1 MGIGQPPAQ
10 AAPLDP
16 AWIDE
21 LYEQWRADPGSLS
34 DSWQAFFQGFDLA
47 MCDRAC
53 VSGERAQAQSR
64 VVGMIDAFR
73 RSGHVSAWLDPLLD
87 RPPLHESLRLE
98 AHGFGDKDL
107 DRVFDRG
114 DLGEPGQATLR
125 QIHSVLQRTWCGSL
139 GVEYMHIQQRELRAW
154 IQDQLEST
162 QGRPAL
168 SQLHKQDILEC
179 LIDAEVFESF
189 LHTRYR
195 GQKRFSLEG
204 AEAAIPALHA
214 LVELAPELGV
224 EELVLGMA
232 HRGRLNV
239 LASIMDKSYAE
250 IFAEFEGS
258 FVPGQVYGNGDVRY
272 HKGFSSD
279 HYNRDGKLVYI
290 SITANPS
297 HLEAVDPV
305 VQGKARAKQRQRGDA
320 VLRRKVVPVLVHGD
334 AAFAGQ
340 GVVAETFNLSQLNGY
355 RTGGTVHLVINN
367 GIGFTATPEEVR
379 SSRYCTDVAKMVE
392 APIFHVNG
400 DDPEAVVFAIELAL
414 RFRQRFGQDVVVD
427 MFCYRRHGHN
437 EGDEPAYT
445 QPLLY
450 ERIRN
455 HLPVRHRYTAQL
467 VAEGLL
473 NTEQEEGM
481 AQRLEHRLAR
491 IHEEVRRGPHKEE
504 QQSYQGRWR
513 GMAPPWPDERCMSG
527 AEPGVL
533 QAVGRALT
541 TVPEGLEINRK
552 VRRLID
558 RRAQAMAAGGPID
571 WSLAESLAWGALLVE
586 GFHVR
591 LSGQD
596 SVRGTFSQRHS
607 EWADIRTGERYRPLN
622 HIRLEDVAP
631 PTKDSNVDAEG
642 RPGLTTD
649 GSALSREG
657 AAVVGS
663 NADAEGRPGSTTDGS
678 ALSREGAAV
687 VGSNADAESRRRPAF
702 GHYCVYNSA
711 VSEASVLGFDFGYSL
726 AEPEM
731 LIHWEGQFGD
741 FANGAQ
747 TIIDQF
753 VTGAFSKWARSSGLV
768 MLLPHGYEGQGPEH
782 SNAYLERYLAAC
794 AEINIQVAQP
804 STPAQYFHVLR
815 RQQLRPFRIPLV
827 LMTPKGLLRH
837 AACVST
843 LDELHSGSF
852 EEILDDPSAPKA
864 VERVVL
870 VSGRLYYDLLERR
883 VAEGLEDHV
892 ALVRVEQFY
901 PYPARQLAEVLPR
914 YGDVPWVWAQE
925 EPRNR
930 GGWSFMRLLM
940 DDLYPGRPLAYA
952 GRRPSA
958 SPATGSAQVHRSE
971 QDQVLRTALGLTD
984 RVDDISDESANV
996 SEER

>member
-1 MGIGQPPAQ
+1 MSIGHPPAQ
-10 AAPLDP
+10 AAALDP

-21 LYEQWRADPGSLS
+21 LHEQWRLDPGSLS
-34 DSWQAFFQGFDLA
+34 PSWQAFFQGFDLA

-64 VVGMIDAFR
+64 VVGLIDAFR
-73 RSGHVSAWLDPLLD
+73 RSGHVSAWLDPLMD
-87 RPPLHESLRLE
+87 RPPLHESLGLA
-98 AHGFGDKDL
+98 AHGFGERDL
-107 DRVFDRG
+107 DRVFDKG
-114 DLGEPGQATLR
+114 DFGQGGQATLR
-125 QIHSVLQRTWCGSL
+125 EIFDTLVRTWCGSL
-139 GVEYMHIQQRELRAW
+139 GVEFMHIQQRELRQW
-154 IQDQLEST
+154 LQTELEEAG
-162 QGRPAL
+162 GRPRFDEE
-168 SQLHKQDILEC
+168 QKRDILEN
-179 LIDAEVFESF
+179 LIEAEIFETF

-214 LVELAPELGV
+214 LVELAPRLEV

-239 LASIMDKSYAE
+239 LANIMDKSYAE
-250 IFAEFEGS
+250 IFAEFEGN

-279 HYNRDGKLVYI
+279 HFNRDGEVVHI
-290 SITANPS
+290 SLTANPS

-305 VQGKARAKQRQRGDA
+305 VQGKARAKQRQRGDT

-334 AAFAGQ
+334 AAFSGQ
-340 GVVAETFNLSQLNGY
+340 GMVAETLNLSQLEGY

-367 GIGFTATPEEVR
+367 GIGFTATPEESR

-400 DDPEAVVFAIELAL
+400 DDPEAVVFAMELAL
-414 RFRQRFGQDVVVD
+414 RFRQRFGRDVVVD
-427 MFCYRRHGHN
+427 MICYRRHGHN

-450 ERIRN
+450 DRIRN

-467 VAEGLL
+467 VAEGVLD
-473 NTEQEEGM
+473 TAEEEGM
-481 AQRLEHRLAR
+481 ARRLERRLAI
-491 IHEEVRRGPHKEE
+491 IHDEVRRGPHQEE
-504 QQSYQGRWR
+504 DQAYRGRWV
-513 GMAPPWPDERCMSG
+513 GMDPPWPDERTRT
-527 AEPGVL
+527 GVDREVL
-533 QAVGRALT
+533 DAVGRALT

-552 VRRLID
+552 VRRLLE
-558 RRAQAMAAGGPID
+558 RRAQALEEGGPID
-571 WSLAESLAWGALLVE
+571 WSLAESLAWGALLTE

-607 EWADIRTGERYRPLN
+607 EWADVRTGQRYRPLN
-622 HIRLEDVAP
+622 HIEIADAP
-631 PTKDSNVDAEG
+631 PPA
-642 RPGLTTD
+642 
-649 GSALSREG
+649 
-657 AAVVGS
+657 GS
-663 NADAEGRPGSTTDGS
+663 NAGGEGGQGH
-678 ALSREGAAV
+678 G
-687 VGSNADAESRRRPAF
+687 F
-702 GHYCVYNSA
+702 GHYCCYNSA

-726 AEPEM
+726 SEPQM
-731 LIHWEGQFGD
+731 LIHWEAQFGD

-753 VTGAFSKWARSSGLV
+753 VTGSFSKWARSSGLV

-794 AEINIQVAQP
+794 GEINIQVAQP

-815 RQQLRPFRIPLV
+815 RQMLRPFRVPLI

-837 AACVST
+837 PTCVSP
-843 LDELHSGSF
+843 LEELTRGGF
-852 EEILDDPSAPKA
+852 EEVLDDPTPPEAP
-864 VERVVL
+864 ERVVL
-870 VSGRLYYDLLERR
+870 VSGRLFYDLLERR
-883 VAEGLEDHV
+883 AAEGLEGRI

-901 PYPARQLAEVLPR
+901 PTPARQLRAMLAR
-914 YGDVPWVWAQE
+914 YGDAPWIWAQE

-930 GGWSFMRLLM
+930 GAWAFMRLLVEE
-940 DDLYPGRPLAYA
+940 LWPERALVYA
-952 GRRPSA
+952 GRRASA
-958 SPATGSAQVHRSE
+958 SPATGSAQQHKDE
-971 QDQVLRTALGLTD
+971 QEEILRTALGLP
-984 RVDDISDESANV
+984 VIPDENSHEPPENGQG
-996 SEER
+996 R

>member
-1 MGIGQPPAQ
+1 MSIGPPPAQ
-10 AAPLDP
+10 AAALDP
-16 AWIDE
+16 DWIDE
-21 LYEQWRADPGSLS
+21 LHEQWRADPSSLS
-34 DSWQAFFQGFDLA
+34 PTWQAFFQGFDLA
-47 MCDRAC
+47 VCDRAC

-64 VVGMIDAFR
+64 VVGLIDAFR
-73 RSGHVSAWLDPLLD
+73 RSGHVSAWLDPLWD

-98 AHGFGDKDL
+98 AHGFGEKDL

-114 DLGEPGQATLR
+114 DFGVAGQATLR
-125 QIHSVLQRTWCGSL
+125 EIHTALQRTWCGSL
-139 GVEYMHIQQRELRAW
+139 GVEYMHIQQRELRGW
-154 IQDQLEST
+154 VQEQLERVG
-162 QGRPAL
+162 GRPSL
-168 SQLHKQDILEC
+168 GEEHKRDILEC
-179 LIDAEVFESF
+179 LIDAEVFETF

-204 AEAAIPALHA
+204 AEATIPALHA
-214 LVELAPELGV
+214 LVELAPELEV

-250 IFAEFEGS
+250 IFSEFEGS

-279 HYNRDGKLVYI
+279 HFSRSGKLVHV
-290 SITANPS
+290 SLTANPS

-305 VQGKARAKQRQRGDA
+305 VQGKARAKQRQRGDT
-320 VLRRKVVPVLVHGD
+320 VQRRRVVPVLVHGD

-340 GVVAETFNLSQLNGY
+340 GIVAETFNLSQLDGY

-367 GIGFTATPEEVR
+367 GIGFTATPEEAR

-400 DDPEAVVFAIELAL
+400 DDPEAVVFAMELAL
-414 RFRQRFGQDVVVD
+414 RFRQRFGRDVVVD
-427 MFCYRRHGHN
+427 MICYRRHGHN

-450 ERIRN
+450 DRIRN

-473 NTEQEEGM
+473 DTAEEEGM
-481 AQRLEHRLAR
+481 AQRLERRLAI
-491 IHEEVRRGPHKEE
+491 IHEEVRRGPHREE
-504 QQSYQGRWR
+504 DQAYLGRWR
-513 GMAPPWPDERCMSG
+513 GMAPPWPDERTMTG
-527 AEPGVL
+527 ASAEL
-533 QAVGRALT
+533 LEAVGRALT

-552 VRRLID
+552 VRRLLE
-558 RRAQAMAAGGPID
+558 RRAQVLAVGGPVD
-571 WSLAESLAWGALLVE
+571 WSLAESLAWGALLAE
-586 GFHVR
+586 GYHVR

-607 EWADIRTGERYRPLN
+607 EWVDVRTGERYRPLN
-622 HIRLEDVAP
+622 HIP
-631 PTKDSNVDAEG
+631 IGGAEM
-642 RPGLTTD
+642 
-649 GSALSREG
+649 GSGGPAD
-657 AAVVGS
+657 VGS
-663 NADAEGRPGSTTDGS
+663 ISDAGGGP
-678 ALSREGAAV
+678 
-687 VGSNADAESRRRPAF
+687 RPAS
-702 GHYCVYNSA
+702 GHFCVYNSA

-726 AEPEM
+726 AEPQM
-731 LIHWEGQFGD
+731 LIHWEAQFGD

-747 TIIDQF
+747 AIIDQF
-753 VTGAFSKWARSSGLV
+753 ITGSFSKWARSSGLV

-815 RQQLRPFRIPLV
+815 RQLLRPFRIPLI

-837 AACVST
+837 AACVSPLEDLT
-843 LDELHSGSF
+843 RGSF
-852 EEILDDPSAPKA
+852 EEVLDDPAPPSAP
-864 VERVVL
+864 ERVVL
-870 VSGRLYYDLLERR
+870 VSGRLYYDLAERR
-883 VAEGLEDHV
+883 AAEGLEDRV

-901 PYPARQLAEVLPR
+901 PTPARQLMEVLPR
-914 YGDVPWVWAQE
+914 YGDATLVWAQE

-940 DDLYPGRPLAYA
+940 DEVFPGRRLDYA
-952 GRRPSA
+952 GRRASA
-958 SPATGSAQVHRSE
+958 SPATGSAQAHRDE
-971 QDQVLRTALGLTD
+971 QEAVLCAALGID
-984 RVDDISDESANV
+984 PERSDTSDTCDEAEV
-996 SEER
+996 SHAG

>member
-1 MGIGQPPAQ
+1 MTIGQPPAQ
-10 AAPLDP
+10 ATALDP
-16 AWIDE
+16 DWIDD
-21 LYEQWRADPGSLS
+21 LHEQWRADPSSLS
-34 DSWQAFFQGFDLA
+34 ATWQAFFQGFDLA

-73 RSGHVSAWLDPLLD
+73 RSGHVSAWLDTLLE

-98 AHGFGDKDL
+98 AHGLTDEDL

-114 DLGEPGQATLR
+114 DFGTPGQSTLR
-125 QIHSVLQRTWCGSL
+125 DILGSLQRTWCGSL
-139 GVEYMHIQQRELRAW
+139 GVEYMHIQQREQRAW
-154 IQDQLEST
+154 LQAELESA
-162 QGRPAL
+162 QGRPAT
-168 SQLHKQDILEC
+168 SEEQKRDILEQ
-179 LIDAEVFESF
+179 LIDAEVFETF

-214 LVELAPELGV
+214 VVELAPDLEI

-239 LASIMDKSYAE
+239 LANIMDKSYAE

-279 HYNRDGKLVYI
+279 HFNRAGGVVHI
-290 SITANPS
+290 SLAANPS

-305 VQGKARAKQRQRGDA
+305 VQGKARAKQRQRGDT
-320 VLRRKVVPVLVHGD
+320 VLRRRVVPVLVHGD

-355 RTGGTVHLVINN
+355 STGGTVHLVINN
-367 GIGFTATPEEVR
+367 GIGFTATPEEAR

-392 APIFHVNG
+392 APILHVNG
-400 DDPEAVVFAIELAL
+400 DDPEAVVYAMELAL
-414 RFRQRFGQDVVVD
+414 RFRQRFGVDVVVD
-427 MFCYRRHGHN
+427 MICYRRHGHN

-450 ERIRN
+450 DRIRN

-473 NTEQEEGM
+473 DTAEQEGL
-481 AQRLEHRLAR
+481 AKRLERRLAI
-491 IHEEVRRGPHKEE
+491 IHEDVRRGPHKEE
-504 QQSYQGRWR
+504 EQAYQGRWQ
-513 GMAPPWPDERCMSG
+513 GMAPPWPDERTMTG
-527 AEPGVL
+527 ADPAVL
-533 QAVGRALT
+533 EAVGRALT

-552 VRRLID
+552 VRRQLK
-558 RRAQAMAAGGPID
+558 RRADALAAGGPID
-571 WSLAESLAWGALLVE
+571 WATAESLAWGALLTE

-607 EWADIRTGERYRPLN
+607 EWADVRTGERYRPLN
-622 HIRLEDVAP
+622 HIQE
-631 PTKDSNVDAEG
+631 EQ
-642 RPGLTTD
+642 
-649 GSALSREG
+649 
-657 AAVVGS
+657 
-663 NADAEGRPGSTTDGS
+663 
-678 ALSREGAAV
+678 
-687 VGSNADAESRRRPAF
+687 

-711 VSEASVLGFDFGYSL
+711 VSEASVLGFDFGYSM

-731 LIHWEGQFGD
+731 LIHWEAQFGD

-747 TIIDQF
+747 SIIDQF
-753 VTGAFSKWARSSGLV
+753 VTGSFSKWARSSGLV

-782 SNAYLERYLAAC
+782 SNAYLDRYLAAC

-815 RQQLRPFRIPLV
+815 RQMLRPFRIPLV

-837 AACVST
+837 GACVSRIED
-843 LDELHSGSF
+843 LSSGCF
-852 EEILDDPSAPKA
+852 EEVLDDPNPPSAP
-864 VERVVL
+864 ERVVL

-883 VAEGLEDHV
+883 AAEGLEDRV

-901 PYPARQLAEVLPR
+901 PVPARQLQDILPR
-914 YGDVPWVWAQE
+914 YGGAPWVWAQE

-930 GGWSFMRLLM
+930 GGWSFMRLVM
-940 DDLYPGRPLAYA
+940 DDHFPGRQLRYA
-952 GRRPSA
+952 GRDPSA
-958 SPATGSAQVHRSE
+958 SPATGSSQEHRCE
-971 QDQVLRTALGLTD
+971 QDALLRAALGLPS
-984 RVDDISDESANV
+984 VDSDTSDASEVTHV
-996 SEER
+996 S

>member
-1 MGIGQPPAQ
+1 MSIGQPPAQ
-10 AAPLDP
+10 AAALDP
-16 AWIDE
+16 DWIDE
-21 LYEQWRADPGSLS
+21 LHEQWRADPSSLS
-34 DSWQAFFQGFDLA
+34 PTWQAFFQGFDLA

-73 RSGHVSAWLDPLLD
+73 RSGHLSAWLDPLQE
-87 RPPLHESLRLE
+87 RPPLHESLRLDV
-98 AHGFGDKDL
+98 HGFTSKDL

-114 DLGEPGQATLR
+114 DFGTPGQSSLR
-125 QIHSVLQRTWCGSL
+125 DIVAGLQRTWCGSL
-139 GVEYMHIQQRELRAW
+139 GVEYMHIQQRETRAW
-154 IQDQLEST
+154 VQGQLERAE
-162 QGRPAL
+162 GRPNL
-168 SQLHKQDILEC
+168 SDQHKRDILER
-179 LIDAEVFESF
+179 LIDAEVFETF

-214 LVELAPELGV
+214 LVELAPELQI

-239 LASIMDKSYAE
+239 LANIMDKSYAE
-250 IFAEFEGS
+250 IFSEFEGS
-258 FVPGQVYGNGDVRY
+258 FLPGQVYGNGDVRY

-279 HYNRDGKLVYI
+279 HFSRSGEVVHI
-290 SITANPS
+290 SLAANPS

-305 VQGKARAKQRQRGDA
+305 VQGKARAKQRQRGDT
-320 VLRRKVVPVLVHGD
+320 VLRRGVVPVLVHGD

-340 GVVAETFNLSQLNGY
+340 GIVAETFNLSQLDGY

-367 GIGFTATPEEVR
+367 GIGFTATPEEAR

-400 DDPEAVVFAIELAL
+400 DDPEAVVHAMELAL

-427 MFCYRRHGHN
+427 MICYRRHGHN

-450 ERIRN
+450 DRIRN

-473 NTEQEEGM
+473 DTAEEEGM
-481 AQRLEHRLAR
+481 AKRLERRLAI
-491 IHEEVRRGPHKEE
+491 IHEDVRRGPHREEE
-504 QQSYQGRWR
+504 QAYQGRWE
-513 GMAPPWPDERCMSG
+513 GMDPPWPDERTMSG
-527 AEPGVL
+527 ADPEVL
-533 QAVGRALT
+533 EAVGRALT

-552 VRRLID
+552 VRRLLK
-558 RRAQAMAAGGPID
+558 RRADALAAGGPID
-571 WSLAESLAWGALLVE
+571 WATAESLAWGALLTE

-596 SVRGTFSQRHS
+596 SIRGTFSQRHS
-607 EWADIRTGERYRPLN
+607 EWADVRTGERYRPLN
-622 HIRLEDVAP
+622 HIQLGHAP
-631 PTKDSNVDAEG
+631 LTPGSEMNREGEAIVGSISDAEG
-642 RPGLTTD
+642 GQ
-649 GSALSREG
+649 
-657 AAVVGS
+657 
-663 NADAEGRPGSTTDGS
+663 
-678 ALSREGAAV
+678 
-687 VGSNADAESRRRPAF
+687 RPAA
-702 GHYCVYNSA
+702 GHYCCYNSA

-726 AEPEM
+726 AEPHM
-731 LIHWEGQFGD
+731 LIHWEAQFGD

-747 TIIDQF
+747 SIIDQF
-753 VTGAFSKWARSSGLV
+753 VTGSFSKWSRSSGLV

-782 SNAYLERYLAAC
+782 SNAYLDRYLAAC

-815 RQQLRPFRIPLV
+815 RQMLRPFRVPLI

-837 AACVST
+837 AACVSPLEDFT
-843 LDELHSGSF
+843 RGGF
-852 EEILDDPSAPKA
+852 EEVLDDPSQPSNP
-864 VERVVL
+864 ERVVL
-870 VSGRLYYDLLERR
+870 VSGRLYYDLLDRR
-883 VAEGLEDHV
+883 ASEGLEDRV

-901 PYPARQLAEVLPR
+901 PIPARQLQQVLPR
-914 YGDVPWVWAQE
+914 YGDASWVWAQE

-930 GGWSFMRLLM
+930 GGWSFMRLMM
-940 DDLYPGRPLAYA
+940 DELHPGRPLAYA
-952 GRRPSA
+952 GRPASA
-958 SPATGSAQVHRSE
+958 SPATGSATEHRRE
-971 QDQVLRTALGLTD
+971 QEALLSTALGL
-984 RVDDISDESANV
+984 SPV
-996 SEER
+996 SPDTLDTSER